1 MRNCALVCTF
11 TAMSVPDELIEEVS
25 RRFALL
31 SDPTRLRIL
40 SALLERDEAT
50 VSELAA
56 EVGGAAPNVSQHLS
70 RLLSGAVVGRRRDGR
85 EVRYS
90 ISDPSIRPLCDLVCS
105 ALSEPRSSLLR
116 LRRPA
121 TPLEIPQAVGDGD
134 HSDGSGPVP

>member
-1 MRNCALVCTF
+1 MV
-11 TAMSVPDELIEEVS
+11 EEIT

-40 SALLERDEAT
+40 SALLEQEEAT

-56 EVGGAAPNVSQHLS
+56 AVGGATPNVSQHLS
-70 RLLSGAVVGRRRDGR
+70 RLLAGAIVGRRRAGR

-121 TPLEIPQAVGDGD
+121 EPHGER
-134 HSDGSGPVP
+134 SGPVP